1 MTSVHIPDETSLLL
15 EDLVEDNWPQKEKCI
30 KMMGNGHLG
39 IIPLPTTEDSYEQ
52 PSINFYAGYKQRG
65 QF

>member
-1 MTSVHIPDETSLLL
+1 MTSMQVPDETSLLL

-39 IIPLPTTEDSYEQ
+39 IIPLPTTEDSYE
-52 PSINFYAGYKQRG
+52 
-65 QF
+65 